1 MSKNV
6 FADNS
11 TVFVKNGTTE
21 FRVIGSTGDVYAG
34 AVHVGNSSAI
44 KAIAADGTVY
54 AKAGVVPLGYNE
66 TLSWSSGGVTP
77 STATAY
83 GLTYISM
90 TGTDPST
97 SPYTVSL
104 AAPIA
109 GVEKTIVL
117 DSTAAWIN
125 TIDVDLGAGV
135 GVDGSTTNRFISFS
149 TLAAKPQSV
158 TLVGV
163 STALWEVKNVNS
175 TSVWGVASGIRSGTA
190 ARTS

>member
-21 FRVIGSTGDVYAG
+21 FRVIGSTGDIYAG
-34 AVHVGNSSAI
+34 EVYVGNSSAI
-44 KAIAADGTVY
+44 KAIGADGTIYVKT
-54 AKAGVVPLGYNE
+54 APSGYVE
-66 TLSWSSGGVTP
+66 TLSWSSGGLTP

-90 TGTDPST
+90 TGADPSS
-97 SPYTVSL
+97 SPRTLTL

-109 GVEKTIVL
+109 GIEKTIVL
-117 DSTAAWIN
+117 DSTAAYAN
-125 TIDVDLGAGV
+125 TIDIDLGADV

-149 TLAAKPQSV
+149 TLAALPQSV
-158 TLVGV
+158 TLIGV

>member
-21 FRVIGSTGDVYAG
+21 FKVIGSTGDVWSNNAPVGYA
-34 AVHVGNSSAI
+34 
-44 KAIAADGTVY
+44 
-54 AKAGVVPLGYNE
+54 E
-66 TLSWSSGGVTP
+66 TLSWSSGGLTP

-97 SPYTVSL
+97 SPYTLTL
-104 AAPIA
+104 AAPLPGI
-109 GVEKTIVL
+109 EKTIVL
-117 DSTAAWIN
+117 DSTAAYVN
-125 TIDVDLGAGV
+125 TIDIDLGTGV
-135 GVDGSTTNRFISFS
+135 RVEGSSDNQYIAFS
-149 TLAAKPQSV
+149 TLATMPQSIK
-158 TLVGV
+158 LVGV
-163 STALWEVKNVNS
+163 STSAWEVLSVNS
-175 TSVWGVASGIRSGTA
+175 TLLFYGAATGIRGTTA

>member
-1 MSKNV
+1 MGKNV

-21 FRVIGSTGDVYAG
+21 FKVIGSTGDVWSNNAPINY
-34 AVHVGNSSAI
+34 
-44 KAIAADGTVY
+44 
-54 AKAGVVPLGYNE
+54 LE
-66 TLSWSSGGVTP
+66 TLSWSSGGVSP

-83 GLTYISM
+83 GITHISM

-97 SPYTVSL
+97 SPYTVTL
-104 AAPIA
+104 GTPLP

-125 TIDVDLGAGV
+125 TIDIDLGATV
-135 GVDGSTTNRFISFS
+135 GVDGSTTNRYIAFS
-149 TLAAKPQSV
+149 TLGTAPQSV

-163 STALWEVKNVNS
+163 SATEWAVKSVNS
-175 TSVWGVASGIRSGTA
+175 TVGAWGLATGIRGAAA

>member
-6 FADNS
+6 FPDNS

-21 FRVIGSTGDVYAG
+21 FKVITSTGDIIAG
-34 AVHVGNSSAI
+34 EVFVGNSSAL

-54 AKAGVVPLGYNE
+54 IKGGTIPTGYIE
-66 TLSWSSGGVTP
+66 TLAWSSGGVTP

-90 TGTDPST
+90 IGTDPST

-104 AAPIA
+104 AAPTA
-109 GVEKTIVL
+109 GIEKTIVL
-117 DSTAAWIN
+117 GSTAAWAN
-125 TIDVDLGAGV
+125 TIDIDLGATV

-149 TLAAKPQSV
+149 TLAALPQSV
-158 TLVGV
+158 TLVGLSATAWAV
-163 STALWEVKNVNS
+163 KGVNSTALW
-175 TSVWGVASGIRSGTA
+175 GVATGIRSGTA